1 MDFHRY
7 MRAIRKSWWIIVLL
21 MVVIGGLAYGYSKRQ
36 TPIYSSKLTFYVG
49 SPALADSSANATNQF
64 AQDRATSYA
73 KLLSS
78 DRLAQ
83 MITDAPGVGAT
94 TRQVAG
100 EISATAQLNTVLIDV
115 QIHDASPARALA
127 IGRAVGLSFPQL
139 VDELDNTPSRTAP
152 ATVKL
157 SVVSGPTTPKAPI
170 SPRTRLNVLI
180 GVALGLILGLALAA
194 LRELFDFSV
203 RSAEALAQ
211 LSGIPVLG
219 TIAFDRTVKTQPLI
233 IDNLAYSPRAESM
246 RQIRTNLQFM
256 EAAAASQV
264 LVITSSVEAEG
275 KSITAAN
282 LALSLAETGKQVVL
296 IEADM
301 RRPRLSEL
309 MDVERSVG
317 LSNVLARQVD
327 LDDVLQKWGSEGLTI
342 LPSGTIPP
350 NPAEL
355 LGGARMRELLTEL
368 RSRFD
373 IALIDTPPVLPVTDS
388 TVLAAS
394 ADGTIVVFRAGK
406 TRRWQL
412 QAALESLTAVQATVL
427 GCVLNMKPVSRRDA
441 SGYAGYYATAIG
453 ADQSGGAARGRRRLV
468 GRLIPGV
475 PKKSSTTNRPAASPA
490 TSAPTESPASNGR
503 TKAEAQSAPSKVP
516 AKAAAK
522 SSAAKTQ
529 VSLAKQ
535 QEPRERT
542 P

>member
-1 MDFHRY
+1 
-7 MRAIRKSWWIIVLL
+7 
-21 MVVIGGLAYGYSKRQ
+21 
-36 TPIYSSKLTFYVG
+36 
-49 SPALADSSANATNQF
+49 
-64 AQDRATSYA
+64 
-73 KLLSS
+73 
-78 DRLAQ
+78 
-83 MITDAPGVGAT
+83 
-94 TRQVAG
+94 
-100 EISATAQLNTVLIDV
+100 
-115 QIHDASPARALA
+115 
-127 IGRAVGLSFPQL
+127 
-139 VDELDNTPSRTAP
+139 
-152 ATVKL
+152 
-157 SVVSGPTTPKAPI
+157 
-170 SPRTRLNVLI
+170 
-180 GVALGLILGLALAA
+180 
-194 LRELFDFSV
+194 
-203 RSAEALAQ
+203 
-211 LSGIPVLG
+211 
-219 TIAFDRTVKTQPLI
+219 
-233 IDNLAYSPRAESM
+233 
-246 RQIRTNLQFM
+246 
-256 EAAAASQV
+256 
-264 LVITSSVEAEG
+264 
-275 KSITAAN
+275 
-282 LALSLAETGKQVVL
+282 
-296 IEADM
+296 M

-394 ADGTIVVFRAGK
+394 ADGTIVVFRSGK

-441 SGYAGYYATAIG
+441 SGYAGYYAAAIG
-453 ADQSGGAARGRRRLV
+453 ADQSVGAARGRRRFV
-468 GRLIPGV
+468 GRLIRGG
-475 PKKSSTTNRPAASPA
+475 PKKSSTTNRPAASP
-490 TSAPTESPASNGR
+490 
-503 TKAEAQSAPSKVP
+503 SKVT

-522 SSAAKTQ
+522 SSAAKSQ